1 MKTSKNVTQIAKV
14 TFASVTFLFASLMPM
29 QAASGKNTS
38 SQMNEIQA
46 ASNELA
52 MFNNEIEKAV
62 AFNAPALSEKSEA
75 FEAYVAESM
84 LNDMFSSVAQDA
96 AYVSPSVNENLETAE
111 AMDNLDSLNAQIE
124 QSVKYAPASIAE

>member
-1 MKTSKNVTQIAKV
+1 MKTSKNLTHIAKV

-29 QAASGKNTS
+29 QAESGKNTAS
-38 SQMNEIQA
+38 AINEIQT

-52 MFNNEIEKAV
+52 MFNTEIEKAV

-75 FEAYVAESM
+75 FEVFVAESM
-84 LNDMFSSVAQDA
+84 LEDMFSSVARDA

-111 AMDNLDSLNAQIE
+111 AVENLDSLNAQIE
-124 QSVKYAPASIAE
+124 QSVKYTAASIAE

>member
-1 MKTSKNVTQIAKV
+1 MKTLKDLNQIAKV
-14 TFASVTFLFASLMPM
+14 TFASAIFLFASLMPM

-38 SQMNEIQA
+38 SDIDEIQT

-75 FEAYVAESM
+75 FEVYVAESM
-84 LNDMFSSVAQDA
+84 LNDMFSSVEQNAV
-96 AYVSPSVNENLETAE
+96 YVSPSVNETIESAE
-111 AMDNLDSLNAQIE
+111 AMENLDNLNAQME
-124 QSVKYAPASIAE
+124 QSVKYTATAIAE